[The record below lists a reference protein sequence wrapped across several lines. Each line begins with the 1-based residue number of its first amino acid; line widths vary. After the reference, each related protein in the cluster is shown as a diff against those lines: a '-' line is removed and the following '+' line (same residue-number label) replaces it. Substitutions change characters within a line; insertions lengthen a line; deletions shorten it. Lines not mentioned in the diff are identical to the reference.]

1 MKKRR
6 KGQGFITV
14 FVTLLMVP
22 VVACTGIM
30 VDVARLKMYSSQA
43 AMAADAYGEVVL
55 SEYDNLLKELYG
67 LFSVTQNEEGLQA
80 IRDFQKYMKYFFAPA
95 EDQTKLQGFMPYQNA
110 KVDISYE
117 NVEGA
122 SLSNNN
128 VLMTQIGD
136 FMKFRVVEEVLVNT
150 DVLDALEKFDNM
162 SSDMDAVDERNKIT
176 KSSSKA
182 LEKIGEYYET
192 LSCIDDYPSYLEERT
207 DYFEGYSEELKAIYE
222 SEEYQKYAYYMEHK
236 DEIDAAKERVEN
248 GEADSDEKTPESSET
263 EDASETG
270 GEATEGSADGG
281 VSQDDKATA
290 ECYVDAEAYKAEIEA
305 RLQPWAEGLNRSEK
319 KMKFGEAEG
328 NLKDLEKTQKK
339 LDKTLRDL
347 EAQVRTLKGKLG
359 SCSEDLKNEITKEIA
374 ELEKIT
380 DFTKDFKE
388 TVDLLWQNNI
398 PEKDQTNETWWKEET
413 KKLGEVREKL
423 LAGAS
428 DAGEWK
434 NTTEFEWYNFKDD
447 KSSFYRMLEELCGA
461 GSGGES
467 NKKAADQK
475 IDNAEGIQKNA
486 QSEIEG
492 DETTD
497 ARDIT
502 SNLAAGLE
510 IPGSSSEVPDLA
522 DCFSGGASFAS
533 LGNSLVGKFLVT
545 TYNFGMFSSRV
556 SGVKPP
562 EENEAES
569 NPSEEGTYYDVSL
582 TDIKMSKD
590 VNYLY
595 GAELEYLLGG
605 HQRSVD
611 NLNHTRN
618 IICGIRMTV
627 NYISTYSIKEINDTI
642 NTIAKAAADAVV
654 VASAGTASAAAPL
667 IKVAVSGALRLAV
680 AMVESAADWKLLK
693 EREDVIFYKRKMGDL
708 TSDEA
713 LLGNLLEKPVSKD
726 ETKSNDIVLS
736 YEDYLYILMLLFV
749 DEDTLLDR
757 TANLITL
764 NVNQSQNQGDTLE
777 ELKFKMKDT
786 VTAVKST
793 CTINEKFVIVPKN
806 FIDMFIAGTETES
819 MIHKLDDG
827 SYGYTVIRGY

>member
-1 MKKRR
+1 MRLMKKKR

-80 IRDFQKYMKYFFAPA
+80 IQDFQKYMKYSFAPA

-122 SLSNNN
+122 SLANNN
-128 VLMTQIGD
+128 VLMTQISD

-150 DVLDALEKFDNM
+150 DVLDALEKFDTM
-162 SSDMDAVDERNKIT
+162 SSDMDAVEERNKIT

-207 DYFEGYSEELKAIYE
+207 YCFEGYSRELAAIFE
-222 SEEYQKYAYYMEHK
+222 SDEYGKYAYYMEHK

-248 GEADSDEKTPESSET
+248 GEA
-263 EDASETG
+263 
-270 GEATEGSADGG
+270 TEGSTDGG
-281 VSQDDKATA
+281 ASEDDKAAA
-290 ECYVDAEAYKAEIEA
+290 ECYVDAEAYQAEIET
-305 RLQPWAEGLNRSEK
+305 RLQPWVEGLNRSEK
-319 KMKFGEAEG
+319 KIKFGEAEG
-328 NLKDLEKTQKK
+328 NLKDLESTQKK
-339 LDKTLRDL
+339 LDTTLKTL
-347 EAQVRTLKGKLG
+347 EQQINTLKSKLG

-374 ELEKIT
+374 DLEEIT
-380 DFTKDFKE
+380 NYTKDFKE
-388 TVDLLWQNNI
+388 TVDLLWQNDI
-398 PEKDQTNETWWKEET
+398 SEKDKTNQNWWKEET
-413 KKLGEVREKL
+413 QKLGDVKGKL
-423 LAGAS
+423 LEGAL
-428 DAGEWK
+428 DVGEWK
-434 NTTEFEWYNFKDD
+434 STTEFEWYDFRDD
-447 KSSFYRMLEELCGA
+447 KSSFYSMLEKLCGA
-461 GSGGES
+461 DSGGES

-497 ARDIT
+497 ARNIT
-502 SNLAAGLE
+502 PNLAAGLE
-510 IPGSSSEVPDLA
+510 IPGSSSEVPDLS
-522 DCFSGGASFAS
+522 DCFSGGMSFAS
-533 LGNSLVGKFLVT
+533 LGNSALGKFLVT

-562 EENEAES
+562 EENETEGGS
-569 NPSEEGTYYDVSL
+569 SEDEEYFDVSL

-595 GAELEYLLGG
+595 GAELEYMLGG
-605 HQRSVD
+605 HQNSVD

-618 IICGIRMTV
+618 IICGIRMTL
-627 NYISTYSIKEINDTI
+627 NYVSTYSIKEINDTI
-642 NTIAKAAADAVV
+642 NTIARAAADAVT
-654 VASAGTASAAAPL
+654 VASGGLAAAAAPL
-667 IKVAVSGALRLAV
+667 IRVAVSGALRLAV
-680 AMVESAADWKLLK
+680 ATVETVADWKLLK

-713 LLGNLLEKPVSKD
+713 LLGSLLETSVSKD
-726 ETKSNDIVLS
+726 ETKSKDIELS
-736 YEDYLYILMLLFV
+736 YEDYLYILMLFFV
-749 DEDTLLDR
+749 DGDTLLDR

-764 NVNQSQNQGDTLE
+764 NVNQSQNQADTLD

-806 FIDMFIAGTETES
+806 FINMFIAGTETES
-819 MIHKLDDG
+819 MIRKLDDG